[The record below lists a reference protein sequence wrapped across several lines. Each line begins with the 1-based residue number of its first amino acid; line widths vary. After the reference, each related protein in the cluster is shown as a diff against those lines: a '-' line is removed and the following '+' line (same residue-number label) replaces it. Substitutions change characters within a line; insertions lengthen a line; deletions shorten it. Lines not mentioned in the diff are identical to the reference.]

1 MRKTSGNHR
10 LSTATLSA
18 GGDNGMM
25 EQDVTNNNNSTTTTT
40 SVNTTEYERK
50 PLTLSKLMQS
60 HAHQNT
66 GLYHGAFSFEY
77 HRPKHYIEPNM
88 PDSPADQGS
97 SAKTAST
104 QPQSSPT
111 GQTSVTSMSVPSHS
125 RSVSTSSNSGSVVN
139 GLHSPTSVNGTLSPP
154 GAMVNSVNASQEL
167 PPACGARQLSKLKRF
182 LTTLQQ
188 FGTDISPEI
197 GERVRSLVMALVNN
211 QLSVEEFHN
220 KLQEATN
227 FPLRPFVIPF
237 LKANL
242 PLLQR
247 ELMHCARMAKMT
259 PHQYYSQHEH
269 LLLDTK
275 ASPVDSSDI
284 LMEVNENGKRRT
296 PDRVSTTP
304 KENGRD
310 SLQEQHMAKR
320 HCTVSPSNASRT
332 SPSGSMNHHPTVPHP
347 IRIEDLAHARE
358 MREREL
364 REREIRERELRE
376 REMREMRY
384 ERDRERHH
392 SVGGGGGALHGRD
405 SVHTSS
411 EYSAFDDR
419 VEDDWK
425 HVDTMLQCIMGMVEK
440 TKRAIAVLHQR
451 SLQDREEL
459 ALWVRRHAEGAEH
472 DMKKRAGEMM
482 AHTIRQTEDRVSE
495 VKRRA
500 EEAVNEVKRQA
511 VSELQKAVAAAEQKA
526 NELVAAE
533 RAKLETAVS
542 EAKKQAYDEATTS
555 LNAQDDT
562 SESCWNCGRKA
573 NETCSGCNTA
583 RYCGSF
589 CQHKDW
595 ENHHR
600 MCAQVQAQQQVGGG
614 GGGGDSNTTTAAT
627 TTATTTNSSSSTTS
641 STTPTTTTATV
652 TATTPTPIA
661 MSPAS
666 SNANS
671 ASRSSTPAL
680 ASGGESSR

>member
-1 MRKTSGNHR
+1 M
-10 LSTATLSA
+10 
-18 GGDNGMM
+18 
-25 EQDVTNNNNSTTTTT
+25 VSTTDRQDY
-40 SVNTTEYERK
+40 TE
-50 PLTLSKLMQS
+50 L
-60 HAHQNT
+60 
-66 GLYHGAFSFEY
+66 
-77 HRPKHYIEPNM
+77 NM
-88 PDSPADQGS
+88 PESPVDQGS
-97 SAKTAST
+97 TKTVAT
-104 QPQSSPT
+104 QPPPPPLPPQSSPS
-111 GQTSVTSMSVPSHS
+111 GQPPAVVSNMSAPPSHS
-125 RSVSTSSNSGSVVN
+125 RSVSTSSGSGSIVN
-139 GLHSPTSVNGTLSPP
+139 GLHSPNSVNGTPSPP
-154 GAMVNSVNASQEL
+154 SNTANAVNASQEL

-259 PHQYYSQHEH
+259 PHQYYSQHEQI
-269 LLLDTK
+269 LLDTK

-296 PDRVSTTP
+296 PERVSSTP

-310 SLQEQHMAKR
+310 TLQEVHLAKR
-320 HCTVSPSNASRT
+320 HCTVSPSSASRS
-332 SPSGSMNHHPTVPHP
+332 SPSGSMNHHSTSTAHP
-347 IRIEDLAHARE
+347 IRMEDLAHARE
-358 MREREL
+358 MREREI
-364 REREIRERELRE
+364 REREIRDRELRE
-376 REMREMRY
+376 REMREFRY
-384 ERDRERHH
+384 ERERERHH
-392 SVGGGGGALHGRD
+392 SVSGGSSSGGIHNRE
-405 SVHTSS
+405 SIHPQ

-500 EEAVNEVKRQA
+500 EDAVNEVKRQA

-533 RAKLETAVS
+533 RTKLDRAVT
-542 EAKKQAYDEATTS
+542 EAKRVGFEEANTL

-600 MCAQVQAQQQVGGG
+600 MCAQVQAQQHTGGPAP
-614 GGGGDSNTTTAAT
+614 SINEKPALASTTSAAPP
-627 TTATTTNSSSSTTS
+627 SSSSAANV
-641 STTPTTTTATV
+641 TAVV
-652 TATTPTPIA
+652 TATTA
-661 MSPAS
+661 ASPAE
-666 SNANS
+666 SNAKTS
-671 ASRSSTPAL
+671 SRSSTPVIT
-680 ASGGESSR
+680 SSGESR

>member
-1 MRKTSGNHR
+1 MAWWPLHPTHGVP
-10 LSTATLSA
+10 
-18 GGDNGMM
+18 
-25 EQDVTNNNNSTTTTT
+25 QTTH
-40 SVNTTEYERK
+40 VHAMPLPQPRPQPLIHAQHHQQQPQQPVK
-50 PLTLSKLMQS
+50 PQQAK
-60 HAHQNT
+60 
-66 GLYHGAFSFEY
+66 
-77 HRPKHYIEPNM
+77 RDYIEPSM
-88 PDSPADQGS
+88 PDSPTDQGS
-97 SAKTAST
+97 SKPAST
-104 QPQSSPT
+104 QPQCSPT
-111 GQTSVTSMSVPSHS
+111 GQPPVTTMSVATHS
-125 RSVSTSSNSGSVVN
+125 RSVSTSSGSGSIVN
-139 GLHSPTSVNGTLSPP
+139 GLHSPNSVNGTPSPP
-154 GAMVNSVNASQEL
+154 SSMANSVSASQEL

-296 PDRVSTTP
+296 PERVNTTP
-304 KENGRD
+304 KENGREP
-310 SLQEQHMAKR
+310 LQEQHLAKR
-320 HCTVSPSNASRT
+320 HCTVSPSNANRT
-332 SPSGSMNHHPTVPHP
+332 SPSSTINHHGSAAPHP
-347 IRIEDLAHARE
+347 IRMEDLAHARE

-364 REREIRERELRE
+364 RERELRERDLRE
-376 REMREMRY
+376 REMREFSRF

-392 SVGGGGGALHGRD
+392 PIAAGGIHNRE
-405 SVHTSS
+405 SMHPSS
-411 EYSAFDDR
+411 EYSVFDDR

-511 VSELQKAVAAAEQKA
+511 VAELQKAVAAAEQKA

-533 RAKLETAVS
+533 RAKLERAVS
-542 EAKKQAYDEATTS
+542 EAKKQGYEEA
-555 LNAQDDT
+555 NATINSQDDT
-562 SESCWNCGRKA
+562 SETGLSSSQSCWNCGRKA

-600 MCAQVQAQQQVGGG
+600 MCAQVQAQQQQQGGSA
-614 GGGGDSNTTTAAT
+614 DN
-627 TTATTTNSSSSTTS
+627 NPTTS
-641 STTPTTTTATV
+641 VPTTTT
-652 TATTPTPIA
+652 TTPPSAAT
-661 MSPAS
+661 SPAG

-680 ASGGESSR
+680 ASGGESAR